1 MYIPQNFNYTWWCR
15 IVSPTIETY
24 PVVDSLGY
32 PVYNDNEAQFIP
44 RPGDPVLINPGRGC
58 FGLGPG
64 PLKTRTGMIFL
75 NTASLVTY
83 SRVYEIMLVLSKDTR
98 QAKVKIELDLGSI
111 PAPISQIECASEG
124 LCFPA
129 FGGVWVNP
137 TSRLALK
144 GGCTSVCDGTLAYY
158 WTLYEEP
165 ESSSNL
171 NFVRRFCNIIWICAF
186 MQTNPMFES
195 NTISISFGGF

>member
-1 MYIPQNFNYTWWCR
+1 MEKY
-15 IVSPTIETY
+15 SP
-24 PVVDSLGY
+24 VDSTQTPIY
-32 PVYNDNEAQFIP
+32 SDNDAQFIP

-64 PLKTRTGMIFL
+64 ALKSRAGIIFL
-75 NTASLVTY
+75 NTASLITY

-98 QAKVKIELDLGSI
+98 TAKAKIELDLGSI
-111 PAPISQIECASEG
+111 PAPIAEIQCASEG

-144 GGCTSVCDGTLAYY
+144 GSCDSVCDGTLSFY
-158 WTLYEEP
+158 WSIYEEP
-165 ESSSNL
+165 EATSNL
-171 NFVRRFCNIIWICAF
+171 NYV
-186 MQTNPMFES
+186 
-195 NTISISFGGF
+195 SISTMSHFYGFTYSVPSFDG